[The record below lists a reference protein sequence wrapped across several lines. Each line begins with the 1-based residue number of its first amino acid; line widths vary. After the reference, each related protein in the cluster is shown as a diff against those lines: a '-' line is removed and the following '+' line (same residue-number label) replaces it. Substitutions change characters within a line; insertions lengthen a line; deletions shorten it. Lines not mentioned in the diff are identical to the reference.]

1 MCRGRVIIVSG
12 PSGVGK
18 GTVLQELIAE
28 AGNVELSVSATTRPQ
43 RPSEKNNIDYVFLS
57 DAEFDTYVENDA
69 FLEWCNVHQHRY
81 GTLNKVV
88 ESKTEKGTNVLLEID
103 TKGALKVKAK
113 RKDALLIFIMP
124 PSMEE
129 LRNRLESRNTEP
141 QDVIEKRLNEAEN
154 EIEDSKHYDFI
165 IKNYT
170 IPDTVAQIKRII
182 EQEQKEQMS

>member
-18 GTVLQELIAE
+18 GTVLQELIAD
-28 AGNVELSVSATTRPQ
+28 ADNVELSISATTRPQ
-43 RPSEKNNIDYVFLS
+43 RPSEQNNVDYVFLN
-57 DAEFDTYVENDA
+57 DNQFDSYVESEA

-81 GTLNKVV
+81 GTLAEVV
-88 ESKTEKGTNVLLEID
+88 KSRTKEGKNVILEID
-103 TKGALKVKAK
+103 TKGAIKVKNKMPKAQ
-113 RKDALLIFIMP
+113 LIFIMP
-124 PSMEE
+124 PSMKE
-129 LRNRLESRNTEP
+129 LRHRLESRNTEA
-141 QDVIEKRLNEAEN
+141 QDIIEKRLNEAKN

-182 EQEQKEQMS
+182 EQD